1 MNSTA
6 ATAVLIKQKKYVSAF
21 LAHDCTSIDNARS
34 LEQLGLRESHISN
47 NLEST
52 GVFVR
57 CSGDKYY
64 LDKKMWSRLRNR
76 RMIFIAAAIVVVV
89 VLVLMN
95 VL

>member
-21 LAHDCTSIDNARS
+21 LSQNCTSIDNARS
-34 LEQLGLRESHISN
+34 LEQLGLRESHIVN
-47 NLEST
+47 TMESK
-52 GVFVR
+52 GIFVR

-64 LDKKMWSRLRNR
+64 LDQKLWRRLRNR
-76 RMIFIAAAIVVVV
+76 RMIFIAAAIVIVVA
-89 VLVLMN
+89 LALLN